1 MKVAYKGQLDAI
13 DQWLRDIN
21 NKLTMGI
28 SPTFLLN
35 DCQKMQ
41 TDLREVAEKTTR
53 VSVLQSNA
61 PWNRR

>member
-1 MKVAYKGQLDAI
+1 MKVAYRGQLDAI

-41 TDLREVAEKTTR
+41 TDLREV
-53 VSVLQSNA
+53 S
-61 PWNRR
+61 

>member
-1 MKVAYKGQLDAI
+1 MKVAYRGQLDAI

-28 SPTFLLN
+28 SPTFLLD

-41 TDLREVAEKTTR
+41 TT
-53 VSVLQSNA
+53 VSGSDQRFHFSCHVLYA
-61 PWNRR
+61 RP

>member
-1 MKVAYKGQLDAI
+1 MKVAYRGQLDAI

-28 SPTFLLN
+28 SARSRRKN
-35 DCQKMQ
+35 Q
-41 TDLREVAEKTTR
+41 TR
-53 VSVLQSNA
+53 VPVLQPNA

>member
-1 MKVAYKGQLDAI
+1 MKVAYRGQLDAI

-35 DCQKMQ
+35 DCQKCK
-41 TDLREVAEKTTR
+41 LICEKSQKNQTR
-53 VSVLQSNA
+53 VPVLQPNA

>member
-1 MKVAYKGQLDAI
+1 MKVAYRGQLDAI

-41 TDLREVAEKTTR
+41 TDLREVAEKKQTR
-53 VSVLQSNA
+53 VSVLQPNA
-61 PWNRR
+61 PWNR